1 MRELVPDGFFL
12 ATSFSSVSDFVTI
25 QDDGLKLANTTPGN
39 ALGVYEEHRP
49 SSVQPKE
56 VTFNRGK
63 TSPKVDAK
71 S

>member
-12 ATSFSSVSDFVTI
+12 ATSFSSVSDFVTT